1 MKKILFQTVLFF
13 FLSVPSLSKSQTI
26 IADTATMRQGY
37 SSALYFN
44 LRTGEKTPAPIN
56 AWDMA
61 HTTVSR
67 DNCIRINHMNGI
79 EVYAYPKGD
88 NSAYSSMDTSG
99 WPNWKKYYNNTHV
112 HELGALNQSVNK
124 KNMWD
129 FSWGVYDP
137 TTKII
142 TGDSLYLL
150 VISIPNTGKSFLK
163 FMPIA
168 QLISGDF
175 IFKLGSLDGTINRT
189 DTLLQSDFTGNS
201 YKYYSFTKGKVQVE
215 PLRDNYDIL
224 FTRYLALTV
233 PPGGGSPVF
242 YPTMGVESKRGT
254 RISKIANY
262 TWSEIDQTPA
272 KVLDEIK
279 TPGNQNELSKDLT
292 KIGSNWKSY
301 DNATMTWKIERTWT
315 YIVESVRNQGKV
327 IDTAYW
333 MIGFSGF
340 SGSGKG
346 DSYFNRQEL
355 KGRVS
360 AVSKTNKLRAT
371 VFPNPAEKE
380 LLLWISTESQSASIK
395 LLGLDGR
402 VISSLNALS
411 LNDSTLRIPIEQ
423 LASGS
428 YRILVQTP
436 TEQINLPFIKQ

>member
-1 MKKILFQTVLFF
+1 M
-13 FLSVPSLSKSQTI
+13 
-26 IADTATMRQGY
+26 IADTATMGQGY

-88 NSAYSSMDTSG
+88 NSTYSSMDTSG
-99 WPNWKKYYNNTHV
+99 WSNWKKYYNNTHV

-150 VISIPNTGKSFLK
+150 VISIPNKGKSFLK

-168 QLISGDF
+168 QLVSGDF

-189 DTLLQSDFTGNS
+189 DTLVQSDFTGKS

-242 YPTMGVESKRGT
+242 DPTMGIESKRGT

-262 TWSEIDQTPA
+262 TWSEIDQTSA

-292 KIGSNWKSY
+292 KIGSDWKSY
-301 DNATMTWKIERTWT
+301 DNANMTWKIERTWT
-315 YIVESVRNQGKV
+315 YIVESIRNQGKI

-333 MIGFSGF
+333 IIGFSGF
-340 SGSGKG
+340 SESGKVA
-346 DSYFNRQEL
+346 SYFNRQEL
-355 KGRVS
+355 KGRAS

-380 LLLWISTESQSASIK
+380 LLLWISTESQWASIK

-402 VISSLNALS
+402 IISSLNALS
-411 LNDSTLRIPIEQ
+411 LNDSALRIPIEQ
-423 LASGS
+423 LAAGS